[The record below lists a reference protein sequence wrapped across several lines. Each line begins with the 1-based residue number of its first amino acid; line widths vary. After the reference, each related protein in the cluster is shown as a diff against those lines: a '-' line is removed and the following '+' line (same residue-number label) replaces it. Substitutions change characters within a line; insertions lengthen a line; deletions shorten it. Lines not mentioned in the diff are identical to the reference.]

1 MSDFLERLQAQLE
14 AGRDSALLRLS
25 LAQTLLT
32 RDPEQALDHAERALT
47 FDAQYTAALK
57 ARARALDLLG
67 RSDAAIAAYEQA
79 IKVAAERGDKQAE
92 REMQVWLKRLQRGID

>member
-1 MSDFLERLQAQLE
+1 MSDFLERLLKQLE

-32 RDPEQALDHAERALT
+32 SDPEQALDHAERALA
-47 FDAQYTAALK
+47 FDPAYTAALK

-67 RSDAAIAAYEQA
+67 QSDAAISAYEQA
-79 IKVAAERGDKQAE
+79 IAVAAERGDKQAE
-92 REMQVWLKRLQRGID
+92 REMQVWLKRLRRG